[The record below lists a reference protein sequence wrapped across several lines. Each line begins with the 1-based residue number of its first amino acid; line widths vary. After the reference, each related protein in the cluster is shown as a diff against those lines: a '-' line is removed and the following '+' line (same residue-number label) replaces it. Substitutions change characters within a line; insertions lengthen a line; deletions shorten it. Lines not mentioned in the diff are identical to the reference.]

1 MENVF
6 RYAWRIGSVLGL
18 LLCLLSGVLRLVEQ
32 SLVLDFE
39 LITIFDVG
47 VGLMVAAGLAKLHLI
62 GESK

>member
-1 MENVF
+1 MESVIL
-6 RYAWRIGSVLGL
+6 YAWRIGSVLGL
-18 LLCLLSGVLRLVEQ
+18 LLCLLSGVLRLGEQ
-32 SLVLDFE
+32 TLVLDFE